1 MEDINTG
8 QTAAV
13 EPVATNL
20 LRPSIQHIIRLS
32 LLVVNAHNLI
42 SVLDE
47 LMDGEAGGVQTFLR
61 ALGASGCLRGHLR
74 VMTAARL
81 ELALPESE
89 STTPTGSTA
98 AVCPR

>member
-20 LRPSIQHIIRLS
+20 QQTSIQHIIRLS

-47 LMDGEAGGVQTFLR
+47 LMDGEAGGVQTF
-61 ALGASGCLRGHLR
+61 CEP
-74 VMTAARL
+74 L
-81 ELALPESE
+81 ELL
-89 STTPTGSTA
+89 G
-98 AVCPR
+98 V